1 MLLETSASLKK
12 FQSVMINERKS
23 HNTIKEYLFIV
34 SKFLEFAEKPADR
47 IGMEDIERF
56 KSHMV
61 LDKNYSKSSQYLA
74 IKALKHFFRSMSL
87 DPPPNLTVPRR
98 PMKMPNYLSEK
109 ETRGM
114 LEAAS
119 IDPANRVIVLLLA
132 HTGMRVSELCNLK
145 TEDVDLDSSII
156 RIRSGKGDKDRIVL
170 IPAEVSEE
178 LRPYYLERLTDRKCP
193 YFLRSRRGSRFDT
206 STVERRIRQIASQAG
221 IVRRVTPHVLRHTFA
236 TTILRNGGDIRFIQ
250 QLLGHASVA
259 TTQIYTHVDDESLK
273 ALYSKFRP
281 RY

>member
-221 IVRRVTPHVLRHTFA
+221 IVRRITPHVLRHTFA

>member
-1 MLLETSASLKK
+1 MLLETSATLKK